1 LKAENPSNLFYPRG
15 VAERIRIA
23 LKDTPVVLVNG
34 PRQCGKT
41 TLART
46 LLQADRSY
54 FTLDDDTTLLSA
66 KADPV
71 GFIRQIDTAIL
82 DEVQRAPE
90 LLRAIKQAVDNDRRP
105 GRFLLTGSANILALP
120 TVSDSLAGRMEVVTL
135 LPLAQS
141 EIHRNQSN
149 FVDIA
154 FTGEVAIPRNP
165 MVGNALI
172 ERVLTGGYPEMVD
185 RADPRRRSA
194 WAREYIRAI
203 VERDVREIADVE
215 RLDQMPQ
222 LLRALAHHSG
232 QLLNF
237 TQLAGH
243 VGLDDKTARRYIGLF
258 EQLFLVR
265 RIEPWFRNPLKRLV
279 KTPKLLFLDSGLLAA
294 LVGLTIDRIARDRSL
309 FGSLLETFVANEIL
323 RLATWSD
330 VQPTHH
336 HYRNKDQDEVDIVLE
351 DETGNIVGLEVKA
364 AATVT
369 TADFKG
375 LRKVAAATGGA
386 FKAGWVLYDGDKV
399 LPFGDGL
406 AAVPLSCLWGD

>member
-1 LKAENPSNLFYPRG
+1 MVIPPADPLYPRG
-15 VAERIRIA
+15 VASRVRIA
-23 LKDTPVVLVNG
+23 MGDTPVVLVNG

-41 TLART
+41 TLV
-46 LLQADRSY
+46 RSMFGSERAY
-54 FTLDDDTTLLSA
+54 FTLDDETTLASA
-66 KADPV
+66 KTDPI

-90 LLRAIKQAVDNDRRP
+90 LLRAIKSTVDNDRRP

-135 LPLAQS
+135 LPLAQA
-141 EIHRNQSN
+141 EIQRGKSN
-149 FVDIA
+149 FLDRA
-154 FTGEVAIPRNP
+154 FAGETSAPKHILI
-165 MVGNALI
+165 GNDLVRQA
-172 ERVLTGGYPEMVD
+172 LTGGYPDMVA
-185 RADPRRRSA
+185 RSAPGRRST

-237 TQLAGH
+237 TQLAGQ
-243 VGLDDKTARRYIGLF
+243 VGLDAKTAQRYIGLF
-258 EQLFLVR
+258 ENLFLVR

-279 KTPKLLFLDSGLLAA
+279 KTPKLVFLDSGLLGA
-294 LVGLTIDRIARDRSL
+294 LTGLTANRIVNDRSL
-309 FGSLLETFVANEIL
+309 FGALLETFVTNEAL

-330 VQPTHH
+330 IHLNFY
-336 HYRNKDQDEVDIVLE
+336 HYRDKDQNEVDIILE
-351 DETGNIVGLEVKA
+351 NEVGEIVGLEVKA

-369 TADFKG
+369 PQDFKG
-375 LRKVAAATGGA
+375 LRKVATATDKA
-386 FKAGWVLYDGDKV
+386 FRAGFVLYDGDKI
-399 LPFGDGL
+399 LPFGEKM
-406 AAVPLSCLWGD
+406 AALPLSCLWSD

>member
-1 LKAENPSNLFYPRG
+1 LKAESPFDLLYPRG

-23 LKDTPVVLVNG
+23 LEDTPVVLVNG

-46 LLQADRSY
+46 LLQTDRPY
-54 FTLDDDTTLLSA
+54 FTLDDETTLLSA

-71 GFIRQIDTAIL
+71 GFIRQIDTGIL

-90 LLRAIKQAVDNDRRP
+90 LLRAIKQSVDNDRRP

-120 TVSDSLAGRMEVVTL
+120 TISDSLAGRMEVVTL

-141 EIHRNQSN
+141 EIRRNRSN
-149 FVDIA
+149 FLDSA
-154 FTGEVAIPRNP
+154 FAGEAIVPHSP
-165 MVGNALI
+165 IVGNALI
-172 ERVLTGGYPEMVD
+172 EQVLIGGYPEMVG
-185 RADPRRRSA
+185 RGDPRRRSA

-203 VERDVREIADVE
+203 VERDVRDIADVE

-237 TQLAGH
+237 TQLAGQ
-243 VGLDDKTARRYIGLF
+243 VGIDDKTARRYIGLF

-294 LVGLTIDRIARDRSL
+294 LIGLTMDRISRDRSL
-309 FGSLLETFVANEIL
+309 FGSLLETFVADEIL

-330 VQPTHH
+330 IQSTYH
-336 HYRNKDQDEVDIVLE
+336 HYRDKDQDEVDIVLE
-351 DETGNIVGLEVKA
+351 DEAGNMVGLEVKA

-369 TADFKG
+369 ASDFKG
-375 LRKVAAATGGA
+375 LRKLAVATGRA
-386 FKAGWVLYDGDKV
+386 FKAGWVLYDGDKI
-399 LPFGDGL
+399 LPFGDNL
-406 AAVPLSCLWGD
+406 AAIPLSCLWGH

>member
-1 LKAENPSNLFYPRG
+1 MQSKPPSDPLYPRG
-15 VAERIRIA
+15 ASERVRTA
-23 LKDTPVVLVNG
+23 LADTPVVLVNG

-41 TLART
+41 TLVRS
-46 LLQADRSY
+46 LLQYERPY
-54 FTLDDDTTLLSA
+54 FTLDDDTTLASA
-66 KADPV
+66 KADPI

-90 LLRAIKQAVDNDRRP
+90 LLRAIKGVVDEDRRP

-120 TVSDSLAGRMEVVTL
+120 TASDSLAGRMEVVTL

-141 EIHRNQSN
+141 EVRRGRTN
-149 FVDIA
+149 FLDRA
-154 FTGEVAIPRNP
+154 FTRDLGAPDHVL
-165 MVGNALI
+165 VGQDLI
-172 ERVLTGGYPEMVD
+172 ERALTGGYPEMIA
-185 RADPRRRSA
+185 RSDPRRRSA

-203 VERDVREIADVE
+203 IERDVREIADVD

-237 TQLAGH
+237 AQLAGQ

-258 EQLFLVR
+258 EHLFLVR

-279 KTPKLLFLDSGLLAA
+279 KTPKLFFLDSGLLAA
-294 LVGLTIDRIARDRSL
+294 LTGLTVDRIAKDRSP
-309 FGSLLETFVANEIL
+309 FGALLETFVANEIL

-330 VQPTHH
+330 VQLTFH
-336 HYRNKDQDEVDIVLE
+336 HYRDKDQDEVDIILE
-351 DETGNIVGLEVKA
+351 DEAGVMIGLEVKA

-369 TADFKG
+369 AADFKG
-375 LRKVAAATGGA
+375 LRKIAAATGSS
-386 FKAGWVLYDGDKV
+386 FKAGWVLYDGDKI
-399 LPFGDGL
+399 LPFGEKL
-406 AAVPLSCLWGD
+406 AAIPLSCLWSD